1 VLDISRYEAS
11 RLLDDAKAQF
21 TAGEIDQ
28 AKRSLTLLSENQPGS
43 VEAAEGRTLLAKI
56 ELEEKTNN
64 AKWEAAVTL
73 IRTEWKKAKALELR
87 AKWDADRVKLENEID
102 KNVDLAWEKEKD
114 VVRAKWMKNS

>member
-43 VEAAEGRTLLAKI
+43 VEAAEGRTLLTKI

-87 AKWDADRVKLENEID
+87 AKWDADRVNLENEID

-114 VVRAKWMKNS
+114 AVRSEWMKNS

>member
-43 VEAAEGRTLLAKI
+43 VEAAEGRTLLTKI